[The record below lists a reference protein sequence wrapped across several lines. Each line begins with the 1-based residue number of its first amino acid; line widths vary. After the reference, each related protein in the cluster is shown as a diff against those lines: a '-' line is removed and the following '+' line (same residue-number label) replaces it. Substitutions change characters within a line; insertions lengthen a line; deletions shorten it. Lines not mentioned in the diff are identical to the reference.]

1 MQIIELKIEG
11 MSCAN
16 CVAHVTKTL
25 QGVPGVRSAD
35 VQLEAGRALVQHE
48 NADVPAMLAAL
59 DEAGYEAQALVSA

>member
-1 MQIIELKIEG
+1 MQNIELKIEG
-11 MSCAN
+11 MSCAH
-16 CVAHVTKTL
+16 CVAHVTKAL
-25 QGVPGVRSAD
+25 QAVPGVRSAD